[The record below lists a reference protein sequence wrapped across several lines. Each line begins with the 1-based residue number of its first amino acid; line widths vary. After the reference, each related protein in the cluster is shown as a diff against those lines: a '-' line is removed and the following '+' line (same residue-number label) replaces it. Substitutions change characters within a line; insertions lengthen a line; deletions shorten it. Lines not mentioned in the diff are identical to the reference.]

1 MFVPVLVSSLVV
13 DASFRAHSDYA
24 VFSDRFPHCANRVSS
39 AHVQSLPG
47 HSVPPQLGGLAD
59 TVPGSV
65 WAGFVCDSRNCLAS
79 CIKCFSTCRVGP
91 IRVQFNQMLP
101 DLLSVLPTVIA
112 RQVQS
117 LESSFSLNDLY
128 LVSDSLR
135 RTLSVGCDGWM
146 ACRRSIWSFFVESF
160 PLATKY

>member
-1 MFVPVLVSSLVV
+1 MTNLFQVILSLLNSEDLLTQYQGVYGLDLFVILGIVSRVALS
-13 DASFRAHSDYA
+13 AFR
-24 VFSDRFPHCANRVSS
+24 P
-39 AHVQSLPG
+39 
-47 HSVPPQLGGLAD
+47 
-59 TVPGSV
+59 
-65 WAGFVCDSRNCLAS
+65 
-79 CIKCFSTCRVGP
+79 VGP

-146 ACRRSIWSFFVESF
+146 ACRRSMWSFFVESF